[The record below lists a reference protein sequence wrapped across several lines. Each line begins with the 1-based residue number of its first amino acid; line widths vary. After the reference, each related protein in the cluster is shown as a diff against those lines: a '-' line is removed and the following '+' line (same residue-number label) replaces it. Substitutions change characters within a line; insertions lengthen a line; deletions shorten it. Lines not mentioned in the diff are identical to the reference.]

1 MLIGYAGVSTHD
13 QNPELQIDALKIAGC
28 EKIFIDKISGTVS
41 DRPDPKKLREHLR
54 KGDTLVVWRLD
65 RLGKSLKDLLN

>member
-41 DRPDPKKLREHLR
+41 DRPELEKY
-54 KGDTLVVWRLD
+54 
-65 RLGKSLKDLLN
+65 